1 MSTTP
6 DGPSQTRPSRT
17 GTPRAPR
24 EVPLSQQVARAL
36 GIIVSL
42 IILALIARY
51 CRGEQD
57 IHFRVQDRVAP
68 IDGDTLK
75 SGTTEIRL
83 YGIDAPELAQPCTD
97 ANGKEW
103 ACGRSA
109 QTRLKALIGRKAVDC
124 APRDKDK
131 FNRVVAIC
139 RTSSVPDL
147 GEALVREGLAVN
159 FGAAGKEGPYSSA
172 EADAKSAKR
181 GVWQGA
187 FDLPSNWRDAH
198 PRQQN

>member
-1 MSTTP
+1 M
-6 DGPSQTRPSRT
+6 
-17 GTPRAPR
+17 
-24 EVPLSQQVARAL
+24 
-36 GIIVSL
+36 
-42 IILALIARY
+42 
-51 CRGEQD
+51 QD
-57 IHFRVQDRVAP
+57 HVAP

-75 SGTTEIRL
+75 SSTTEVRL
-83 YGIDAPELAQPCTD
+83 YGIDAPELAETCTD

-109 QTRLKALIGRKAVDC
+109 QTTLKALIGRKAVDC
-124 APRDKDK
+124 APCAEDK
-131 FNRVVAIC
+131 FDCVVAIC

-159 FGAAGKEGPYSSA
+159 FWRSRQGRPHPSA
-172 EADAKSAKR
+172 EAEAKSAKR

-187 FDLPSNWRDAH
+187 FELPSNWRDAH